1 MNGNL
6 IVEALRSSSVPPV
19 VVAELSGNHRGELD
33 HALALVDAAADSG
46 ADAVKLQTYRPD
58 TITIDSRDDRFLIT
72 EGLWAGRYLTDLY
85 AEAMTPWEWHPALAD
100 RAAEHGMALFSS
112 PFDETA
118 VDFLEASID
127 PPLHKIA
134 SFELN
139 HFPLLRKVAQTGK
152 PAAASVGASTSKE
165 IEEAVALLRT
175 EGCPLVVLLQCV
187 SQYPADP
194 KDFHLAS
201 LVELAA
207 KFDVLSGLSD
217 HSSGH
222 VVPVVATTLGA
233 RLIEKH
239 LVLDRN
245 DGSIDA
251 GFSME
256 PHEFRDMVDA
266 VHSAHASLGERRIGL
281 KDGNDPS
288 RRFRRSIL
296 VSSSIRKGEELTP
309 ENLRI
314 ARPSDGLSPARWD
327 EVLGKA
333 AACAMEPG
341 HPLALG
347 DWVE

>member
-1 MNGNL
+1 
-6 IVEALRSSSVPPV
+6 
-19 VVAELSGNHRGELD
+19 
-33 HALALVDAAADSG
+33 
-46 ADAVKLQTYRPD
+46 
-58 TITIDSRDDRFLIT
+58 
-72 EGLWAGRYLTDLY
+72 
-85 AEAMTPWEWHPALAD
+85 
-100 RAAEHGMALFSS
+100 
-112 PFDETA
+112 
-118 VDFLEASID
+118 
-127 PPLHKIA
+127 
-134 SFELN
+134 
-139 HFPLLRKVAQTGK
+139 
-152 PAAASVGASTSKE
+152 
-165 IEEAVALLRT
+165 
-175 EGCPLVVLLQCV
+175 V

-194 KDFHLAS
+194 KDFNLAS